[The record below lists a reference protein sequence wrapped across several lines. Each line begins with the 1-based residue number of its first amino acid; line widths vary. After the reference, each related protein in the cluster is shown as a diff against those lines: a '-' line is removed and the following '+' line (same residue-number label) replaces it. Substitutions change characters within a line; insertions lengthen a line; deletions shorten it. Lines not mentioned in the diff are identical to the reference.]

1 MVIVSAN
8 KRKQLLVII
17 FAGRVEVEQVVEQRQ
32 DVAALVAELEAG
44 FRVLADLS
52 SLESM
57 SLDCAPE
64 IAKTME
70 LCAEK
75 GVKLIVR
82 VIPDPAK
89 DIGFTILSRFHYR
102 KSKPRMVVCQTMSEA
117 EHQLGFTADS
127 GATGE

>member
-1 MVIVSAN
+1 MVLVCSN
-8 KRKQLLVII
+8 KAKQLLVII
-17 FAGRVEVEQVVEQRQ
+17 FAGRVEADQIARNLN
-32 DVAALVAELEAG
+32 DVTALINELRPG
-44 FRVLADLS
+44 FHVLADLS
-52 SLESM
+52 PLETM
-57 SLDCAPE
+57 SVDCAPE

-102 KSKPRMVVCQTMSEA
+102 KSKPRMVVCETLAEA
-117 EHQLGFTADS
+117 EKDLDLT
-127 GATGE
+127 